1 MTRQIRQFTPDK
13 RTQALHRAEE
23 VGAARAGKEPE
34 SATYRGI
41 RKPIHLWPTHTQVWV
56 GRARLRRQAHLCGAH
71 VVSNDAPLLDA
82 RLPCIQTRLDA
93 LGSHARRRIQT
104 QCLASA
110 CHPFPGHRASCRRRS
125 SRATRSGRVVRG
137 FIRVQRRWRPA
148 GSRVCTM

>member
-56 GRARLRRQAHLCGAH
+56 ARARLHRQVHLCGAH
-71 VVSNDAPLLDA
+71 VVSNYAPLL
-82 RLPCIQTRLDA
+82 RT
-93 LGSHARRRIQT
+93 HAF
-104 QCLASA
+104 LAS
-110 CHPFPGHRASCRRRS
+110 
-125 SRATRSGRVVRG
+125 
-137 FIRVQRRWRPA
+137 RPA
-148 GSRVCTM
+148 STPSVLTPGGGFRP